1 METKK
6 ETAPMF
12 RVSGVRSTAS
22 ISGHPV
28 HPIFIVFPIAFLIAL
43 PFIDGLYIL
52 TGNTCW
58 AQTALWVSG
67 AGFVMG
73 ITAAVFGLIDFATI
87 RRARAG
93 YIGWVHAIGN
103 AIAMLLTLSNWILR
117 VGNPLESVVPV
128 GISLSIATA
137 LVLVVTGWMGG
148 ELTFRSAIGV
158 TGHGR
163 EVVHA
168 GTKEGGSG

>member
-1 METKK
+1 
-6 ETAPMF
+6 
-12 RVSGVRSTAS
+12 
-22 ISGHPV
+22 
-28 HPIFIVFPIAFLIAL
+28 
-43 PFIDGLYIL
+43 
-52 TGNTCW
+52 
-58 AQTALWVSG
+58 
-67 AGFVMG
+67 VMG
-73 ITAAVFGLIDFATI
+73 ITLLYWFDRFCHYPEGTGRV
-87 RRARAG
+87 
-93 YIGWVHAIGN
+93 YWVGPCDRQCNRHV
-103 AIAMLLTLSNWILR
+103 LTLSNWILR